1 MNRPRVCSSFD
12 SLVEGLAD
20 SDRDVR
26 SAAAA
31 LGKIGD
37 VRGLLARVGDLK
49 PLKDFF
55 GKKNSRSPGVC
66 DR

>member
-37 VRGLLARVGDLK
+37 VRGLLEAVGESCKVLIIWSQRRDSN
-49 PLKDFF
+49 P
-55 GKKNSRSPGVC
+55 
-66 DR
+66 